1 MAPFSAALRL
11 LGMSQT
17 QASPEHLF
25 LRNLSAIDGIARAAA
40 RRRRL
45 TPDEAEEFR
54 SIVRLRLIEDD
65 YAIIRE
71 FRGSSSFRTFLTVV
85 IARQCLDYRAAS
97 WGRWRASSRARRLG
111 DTAVTL
117 ERLIARDGLSFERAA
132 ASIRETE
139 PTVTNE
145 RLRDLAVQLPPR
157 VKRVR
162 VSEEMLADRCPAR
175 PPPTRGRDARSRR
188 VVSAAAR
195 SRRWTDRSA
204 HHGSAS
210 RTQRVG
216 IARHGLEQASLYG
229 ASSALRRQRADKGRG
244 IGVRRPYASAVVP
257 LRRRGARAQATR
269 LTSTFGCRDAV
280 AEHRGRA
287 QA

>member
-1 MAPFSAALRL
+1 MVPRNPLAGVMAPFSAALRL
-11 LGMSQT
+11 LGMTQT
-17 QASPEHLF
+17 QASPEDMF

-45 TPDEAEEFR
+45 TPDETEEFR

-117 ERLIARDGLSFERAA
+117 ERLMARDGLPFERAA

-145 RLRDLAVQLPPR
+145 RLRDLVVQLPPR
-157 VKRVR
+157 VKRIR
-162 VSEEMLADRCPAR
+162 VSEEMLADCCADTPA
-175 PPPTRGRDARSRR
+175 PDAGVAMREGRR
-188 VVSAAAR
+188 VVGALAR
-195 SRRWTDRSA
+195 ALTTLDPIDRRIMKLRFTDGLSV
-204 HHGSAS
+204 
-210 RTQRVG
+210 VG
-216 IARHGLEQASLYG
+216 IARHEGLEQASLYRRVERI
-229 ASSALRRQRADKGRG
+229 LRRLRREIEERG
-244 IGVRRPYASAVVP
+244 IEASEVRTHLLS
-257 LRRRGARAQATR
+257 
-269 LTSTFGCRDAV
+269 CR
-280 AEHRGRA
+280 
-287 QA
+287 